1 MANLKDK
8 IGAVGQYLKGDTEHV
23 VTDMGEAPSGV
34 DPQQWSSNP
43 YAEFDYRH
51 TGWQKMLESFGFRTN
66 YDAFKESM
74 AMQARE
80 YAASLADKAHNEEF
94 DSAAAQ
100 AARERAAG
108 INPDLAGNVDAGS
121 SSPLTDDGN
130 PPIAPEGFGM
140 DNPMAFGSAIMSGIT
155 SIFGLAQSG
164 VGVAQM
170 FADYKS
176 QVLDNDK
183 KALGNAV
190 DALLASS
197 YGSTG
202 ENSDDELYRIFG
214 NDKNSML
221 YRIYGKR
228 GARRYHSAVNAL
240 RTSLLGQ
247 SKEYGMRGERAHAKS
262 DYYDIAASPGYS
274 EFTPMLKIVRGELS
288 YYNYEAEKIAKQTG
302 VYKNLNEQYRE
313 SNVVPSKNEFES
325 EYYQAADGAEMYQ
338 TDVESKKSKSALER
352 AQEYRYKMMDN
363 ARETIDRLIKRFS
376 ALGDEG
382 SFMGNL
388 GAILMS
394 LIEARFF
401 SQ

>member
-1 MANLKDK
+1 MSVKDGIVSAK
-8 IGAVGQYLKGDTEHV
+8 SSLRGETEHIV
-23 VTDMGEAPSGV
+23 NNLGDAPSGV
-34 DPQQWSSNP
+34 DPLMWQNNP
-43 YAEFDYRH
+43 YAEYDYRH
-51 TGWQKMLESFGFRTN
+51 TGWQKFLEGLGIRTN

-80 YAASLADKAHNEEF
+80 YAASLADKAHNEEY
-94 DSAAAQ
+94 DSASAQ

-108 INPDLAGNVDAGS
+108 INPDLAGNVDAGD
-121 SSPLTDDGN
+121 SSPLADDGN
-130 PPIAPEGFGM
+130 PPVPPESFGM
-140 DNPMAFGSAIMSGIT
+140 DNPLSFGSAIMSGLT

-164 VGVAQM
+164 IGVAQM

-202 ENSDDELYRIFG
+202 ENNDDSLYRIFG
-214 NDKNSML
+214 KDKNSML
-221 YRIYGKR
+221 YRIYGPR
-228 GARRYHSAVNAL
+228 GAKRYHSAVNAL

-247 SKEYGMRGERAHAKS
+247 TKELGMRGERAQAKT
-262 DYYDIAASPGYS
+262 DFYDLTTSPGYS
-274 EFTPMLKIVRGELS
+274 EFTPMLKIVRGELQ
-288 YYNYEAEKIAKQTG
+288 YYNYEAERIAKMTG
-302 VYKNLNEQYRE
+302 IPRALNEFGKEMNVIPYKNEYD
-313 SNVVPSKNEFES
+313 S
-325 EYYQAADGAEMYQ
+325 EYYQSSDGAEMYQ
-338 TDVESKKSKSALER
+338 ADVESKKSKSALER

-363 ARETIDRLIKRFS
+363 ARETIDRIIKRFN
-376 ALGDEG
+376 ALGDDG